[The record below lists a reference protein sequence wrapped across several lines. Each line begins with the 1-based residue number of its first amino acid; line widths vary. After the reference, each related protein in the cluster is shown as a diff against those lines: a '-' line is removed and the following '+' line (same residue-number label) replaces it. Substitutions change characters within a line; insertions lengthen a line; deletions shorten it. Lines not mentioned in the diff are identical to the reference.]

1 MRLEDVWASYFL
13 LNLGPSKVAARSSG
27 VGAGPGDVVCGD
39 FSVAS
44 TVDEAV
50 AGSLSGM

>member
-1 MRLEDVWASYFL
+1 MRPEDVWASYFL

-27 VGAGPGDVVCGD
+27 GGAGSGDDVCGD
-39 FSVAS
+39 FSS
-44 TVDEAV
+44 DEAV